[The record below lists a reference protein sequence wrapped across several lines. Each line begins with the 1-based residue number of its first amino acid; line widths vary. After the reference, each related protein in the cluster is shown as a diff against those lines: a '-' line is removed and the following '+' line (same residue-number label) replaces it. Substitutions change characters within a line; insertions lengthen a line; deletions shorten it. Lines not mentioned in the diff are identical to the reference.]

1 MRSVAIDGPSGAG
14 KSTIARFAAKKLSFI
29 YVDTGAI
36 YRAVGLFAKMNDVG
50 SKDLCGVEGLLPK
63 IKIDI
68 EYDSAGV
75 QHMILNGE
83 DVSEKIRTPEISI
96 YASDVSAMPPVR
108 AFLLGM
114 QRDLAERYD
123 VIMDGRDIGTVVL
136 PNASVKI
143 FLTATDEARAKRR
156 FVELQAKGDKSSY
169 EEVLNDMRYRDK
181 NDSSRQIAPLK
192 AAEDSVLIDT
202 TDISLDDSINAV
214 LNIITERLKI

>member
-14 KSTIARFAAKKLSFI
+14 KSTIARFAAKRLGFI

-36 YRAVGLFAKMNDVG
+36 YRAVGLFAKMNNVG
-50 SKDLCGVEGLLPK
+50 SKDSEAVGSLLPK

-68 EYDSAGV
+68 RYDESGL

-83 DVSEKIRTPEISI
+83 DVSESIRTPEVSI
-96 YASDVSAMPPVR
+96 YASDVSAIPSVR

-136 PNASVKI
+136 PNASVKV
-143 FLTATDEARAKRR
+143 FLTASPEARAKRR
-156 FVELQAKGDKSSY
+156 FLELQAKGTECSY
-169 EEVLNDMRYRDK
+169 EDVLKDMRYRDE

-192 AAEDSVLIDT
+192 PASDSVFVDT
-202 TDISLDDSINAV
+202 TDKTLGESIEEV
-214 LNIITERLKI
+214 LKIITERLGL